1 MPATSRRT
9 PKQDR
14 SENRIRQML
23 ATAEKLISERGLDAV
38 TMTEIATVAGMSI
51 GALYQYFPNK
61 DAIASA
67 MRTAYAQEMDRLW
80 TEFLERQEV
89 LDLQEFSNGIVD
101 LMTTFISA
109 HPAYLVLF
117 SSAVKS
123 LRTDAQREGLRLRFA
138 EAFMQR
144 NPALGK
150 SDAMCIAQI
159 ALAVVKSLIGVREQA
174 SATEKSKLEAE
185 MKAVLFAYLSA
196 RLNID

>member
-61 DAIASA
+61 DAITSA